1 MQPWPL
7 YRLRAD
13 DVTAGSRPATGADTL
28 SAPVAAPTASGAV
41 IIPHFNDAARLARCL
56 AALAACT
63 DFDKV
68 EVVVVDNGSTI
79 DPAPLMA
86 ATPGVRLVVEPSPGA
101 GAARNRGVRETTA
114 PKLLFLD
121 SDCVPRPDWIGA
133 ALAAL
138 EGRQVVG
145 GRISLFDETPPPR
158 SGAEAFET
166 VLAFDQEDYIR
177 NKGFSVSANLLTWR
191 PIFEAVGDFGVGLSE
206 DMDWCRRAAAQ
217 GFTLE
222 YMPTVE
228 VAHPTRS
235 TTEALD
241 RKWRRMVRE
250 NFMLGGTG
258 YAARLRWLLRA
269 GVVLASPL
277 VHAHRFLTD
286 PTLRD
291 NGERLRGLLMLVRIR
306 TLRAVWMM
314 RQVVGMSV

>member
-1 MQPWPL
+1 MP
-7 YRLRAD
+7 A
-13 DVTAGSRPATGADTL
+13 APATATT
-28 SAPVAAPTASGAV
+28 AAGAV
-41 IIPHFNDAARLARCL
+41 IIPHFNDADRLARCL

-63 DFDKV
+63 DVDKV
-68 EVVVVDNGSTI
+68 EVVVVDNGSTV
-79 DPAPLMA
+79 DPGPLVA
-86 ATPGVRLVVEPSPGA
+86 ATPGVRLVAEPRQGA

-121 SDCVPRPDWIGA
+121 SDCVPRPDWIVA

-145 GRISLFDETPPPR
+145 GRVSLFDETPPPR

-191 PIFEAVGDFGVGLSE
+191 AIFEAVGDFGVGMSE
-206 DMDWCRRAAAQ
+206 DVDWCHRAAAR
-217 GFTLE
+217 GFRLD
-222 YMPTVE
+222 YAPAVE

-235 TTEALD
+235 TAEALD

-250 NFMLGGTG
+250 SFVLGGTG
-258 YAARLRWLLRA
+258 SAARLRWLLRA

-277 VHAHRFLTD
+277 VHAPRFLTN
-286 PTLRD
+286 PSLRD
-291 NGERLRGLLMLVRIR
+291 SGERLRGLLMLVRIR
-306 TLRAVWMM
+306 TLRAIWMM
-314 RQVVGMSV
+314 RQVVGLPV

>member
-1 MQPWPL
+1 MPPEP
-7 YRLRAD
+7 
-13 DVTAGSRPATGADTL
+13 VPTSTAA
-28 SAPVAAPTASGAV
+28 GAV
-41 IIPHFNDAARLARCL
+41 IIPHFNDAGRLARCL

-68 EVVVVDNGSTI
+68 EVVVVDNGSTV
-79 DPAPLMA
+79 DPSPLVA
-86 ATPGVRLVVEPSPGA
+86 ATPGIRLVTEPRQGA

-121 SDCVPRPDWIGA
+121 SDCVPRHDWIVAG
-133 ALAAL
+133 LAAL

-145 GRISLFDETPPPR
+145 GRVSLFDETPPPR

-191 PIFEAVGDFGVGLSE
+191 AIFEAVGDFGVGMSE
-206 DMDWCRRAAAQ
+206 DVDWCHRAATR
-217 GFTLE
+217 GFRLD
-222 YMPTVE
+222 YAAAVE

-235 TTEALD
+235 TAEALD

-250 NFMLGGTG
+250 SFVLEGTG
-258 YAARLRWLLRA
+258 SAARLRWLLRA

-277 VHAHRFLTD
+277 VHAPRFLTN

-291 NGERLRGLLMLVRIR
+291 SGERLRGLLMLVRIR
-306 TLRAVWMM
+306 TLRAIWMM
-314 RQVVGMSV
+314 RQVVGLPV